1 MLNTRIAAAVLGA
14 AFLLTGL
21 ASAQPAPAEPTA
33 MADGEVRKVDKEA
46 RKLTIRHGP
55 LPALDM
61 PPMTMVF
68 GVQDAAM
75 LEQVQVGEKVRFV
88 AEKIEG
94 RFVVTRIEAG
104 KP

>member
-1 MLNTRIAAAVLGA
+1 MLNTRIAAAALGA
-14 AFLLTGL
+14 AFFLTGI
-21 ASAQPAPAEPTA
+21 ASAQTAPAEPAA
-33 MADGEVRKVDKEA
+33 MADGEVRKIDKEA
-46 RKLTIRHGP
+46 RKVTIRHGP

-68 GVQDAAM
+68 GVRDAAM